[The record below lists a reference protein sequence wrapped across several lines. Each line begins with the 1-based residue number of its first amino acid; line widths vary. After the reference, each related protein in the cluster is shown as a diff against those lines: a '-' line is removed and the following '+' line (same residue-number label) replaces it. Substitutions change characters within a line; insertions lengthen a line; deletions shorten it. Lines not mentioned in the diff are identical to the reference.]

1 MGTSGDHASN
11 PQTWFTL
18 QLSVISN
25 FIEIELNPTDQ
36 IDARKP
42 PAISKNVLT
51 DILYFF
57 VHKPKHPTYVRFD
70 NPEERYDY
78 NQRIIQRL
86 GIDSAEYSVLNIN
99 KIAIDAPVHQIF
111 DDLMHFKNNP
121 SCWPNHIAKVDR
133 VDNDLSHIRILPF
146 GWKRYP
152 FKFMKSFFG
161 LPLIPL
167 FLLDAIQIKNVPDS
181 YDFDNARYF
190 LYKCS
195 GGYPIGILAIY
206 VRSSIPELGETG
218 KSQLIFGVGFNFFG
232 IHEWQNKRKL
242 LSRVWEWVHNRVTAN
257 VLNRLK
263 QLTESR
269 LETVQ

>member
-1 MGTSGDHASN
+1 MSKNHPPSAGTG
-11 PQTWFTL
+11 L
-18 QLSVISN
+18 LSDLSN
-25 FIEIELNPTDQ
+25 FFL
-36 IDARKP
+36 
-42 PAISKNVLT
+42 
-51 DILYFF
+51 
-57 VHKPKHPTYVRFD
+57 HKPEIPTSVQF
-70 NPEERYDY
+70 NSPEERYDY

-86 GIDSAEYSVLNIN
+86 GIDSSQYSVLNIN
-99 KIAIDAPVHQIF
+99 KIGIDAPVHQIF
-111 DDLMHFKNNP
+111 DDLMNFRSNP

-133 VDNDLSHIRILPF
+133 VDNDLRHIRILPF

-167 FLLDAIQIKNVPDS
+167 FLLDAMRIKATPDN

-190 LYKCS
+190 LYECS

-206 VRSSIPELGETG
+206 VRSSIPEMGETH

-232 IHEWQNKRKL
+232 KRDWKEKQKL
-242 LSRVWEWVHNRVTAN
+242 VSRLWEWVHNRVTAN

-263 QLTESR
+263 QLTEWR
-269 LETVQ
+269 LETIGNN